1 MPAARPLV
9 SVVTVVKN
17 GARHLEQTIA
27 SVIGQRYPALE
38 YLVIDGG
45 STDGT
50 IELLQRYEGGVLNW
64 ITRQDQGM
72 YFAMNE
78 GIRRARGE
86 LVGLIHSDDWYEPNA
101 IEVAASAFEQSGRE
115 AIVYGL
121 TRYYDDRGLDMI
133 LSYDHSRLPSR
144 MINHPSCFVPKAVYD
159 RLGPFDTSYRV
170 AADYELL
177 LRAFRQGV
185 PFRHVEAILA
195 NFRHGGFSS
204 WNASGADV
212 LRAQRQHG
220 YLNGPAYF
228 VKQFERLAKAGIN
241 RVRSW

>member
-9 SVVTVVKN
+9 SVITVVKN
-17 GARHLEQTIA
+17 GALHLEQTIE
-27 SVIGQRYPALE
+27 SVLGQRYPALE
-38 YLVIDGG
+38 YLVIDGR

-50 IELLQRYEGGVLNW
+50 IEILQRHEGGPLTW
-64 ITRQDQGM
+64 TTREDQGM

-86 LVGLIHSDDWYEPNA
+86 LVGLIHSDDWYEPGA
-101 IEVAASAFEQSGRE
+101 IELAATAFEESGRS

-144 MINHPSCFVPKAVYD
+144 MINHPSCFVPKAVYE
-159 RLGPFDTSYRV
+159 RLGGFDTSYRV
-170 AADYELL
+170 AADYEFL
-177 LRAFRQGV
+177 LRAYRAGV
-185 PFRHVEAILA
+185 PFRHVERILA

-204 WNASGADV
+204 RNHSGADV
-212 LRAQRQHG
+212 LRAQYRHG
-220 YLNGPAYF
+220 YLTRVQYLIARTTRAA
-228 VKQFERLAKAGIN
+228 QETLA
-241 RVRSW
+241 RVVR

>member
-1 MPAARPLV
+1 MSAARTLV
-9 SVVTVVKN
+9 SVITVVKN
-17 GARHLEQTIA
+17 GATHLEQTIA
-27 SVIGQRYPALE
+27 SVLGQRYPALE

-50 IELLQRYEGGVLNW
+50 IEILERHTGGALTW
-64 ITRQDQGM
+64 ISRQDQGM
-72 YFAMNE
+72 YYAMNE

-86 LVGLIHSDDWYEPNA
+86 LIGLIHSDDWYEPNA
-101 IEVAASAFEQSGRE
+101 IEIAASAFEESGRE

-133 LSYDHSRLPSR
+133 LSYDHSRLPER
-144 MINHPSCFVPKAVYD
+144 MINHPACFVPKAVYA
-159 RLGPFDTSYRV
+159 RLGAFDTSYRV

-185 PFRHVEAILA
+185 PFRHVEVILA

-204 WNASGADV
+204 RNTSAADV

-220 YLNGPAYF
+220 YLGGRAYF
-228 VKQFERLAKAGIN
+228 AKQLERLAKAGIS
-241 RVRSW
+241 RVRAW

>member
-1 MPAARPLV
+1 MPAARLQV
-9 SVVTVVKN
+9 SVITVVKN
-17 GARHLEQTIA
+17 GARHLEQTIE
-27 SVIGQRYPALE
+27 SVLGQRYPALE

-50 IELLQRYEGGVLNW
+50 IEILRRHEGGPLTW
-64 ITRQDQGM
+64 TTREDQGM

-101 IEVAASAFEQSGRE
+101 IEIAASAFEESGRQ

-133 LSYDHSRLPSR
+133 LSYDHSRLPNR

-159 RLGPFDTSYRV
+159 RIGSFDTSYRV
-170 AADYELL
+170 GADYELL
-177 LRAFRQGV
+177 LRAFRRGV

-204 WNASGADV
+204 RNASGADV
-212 LRAQRQHG
+212 LRAQLEHG
-220 YLNGPAYF
+220 YLTRGQYLLARARRTARDALA
-228 VKQFERLAKAGIN
+228 RL
-241 RVRSW
+241 VR